1 MRTMRNSGF
10 KSNVAWKA
18 KALIVLLLLSFSR
31 FSSAQKVEKFIAK
44 AEDAFA
50 NADYYAA
57 ADYYQMGIEKYPENV
72 ALKYGLAESLRK
84 YNDYDRAAKSYKD
97 VVTDDAQ
104 KKYPLA
110 AYWYAAMLRQQGKYD
125 LALKQFEKLKYTYR
139 GKEDIKDKL
148 TLQIASCKWAIEH
161 AKDTSSIKVIHLEA
175 PVNTPYSEFNPFT
188 DNKSQLFYS
197 SLRKTEADKKFLGRF
212 YGLQDSMASFLKK
225 INATAIPQKHLAN
238 GHFTN
243 SESEF
248 FFTVCDDD
256 PKRNCKIYFASKAD
270 DWSKIEEVAVQNSD
284 TYTNTHPFL
293 AVANSGEQTLYFV
306 SDRSGSKG
314 GTDIWSAARTG
325 KNSYSSPA
333 PLAVINT
340 TENELTPFF
349 DADSNQLYFASEG
362 WNGFGG
368 LDIYKWRPNA
378 TTPQNVGNKI
388 NSPAN
393 DFGFVFSADR
403 SKAYFATNR
412 KGSFFIKAETCCYDI
427 WSYATGE
434 KKVVKSIDSTLTLSA
449 PPVALTVK
457 DSFKLDTIVEKTTA
471 SIKDTVPV
479 VANKIDLSDSS
490 SLTIV
495 QLAKTKM
502 TTAKLKGLLPVTLY
516 FHNDEP
522 ECCNLRD
529 STPLNYVTTY
539 EAYWRLL
546 NDYKSN
552 FARGLVEGK
561 KTAAEQE
568 IFYLFTDKVEKGYHD
583 LIQFS
588 AQLLDALK
596 MGKKVS
602 VTIQGYCSPLN
613 YNEYNIKLGY
623 RRIASLKNYFN
634 HYRAGVFKPFIDNG
648 SLILKNESIGE
659 EKAARAVSDSR
670 EDTRNSVYNP
680 AAAVERKV
688 EIISIELE

>member
-1 MRTMRNSGF
+1 MRTNENKGF
-10 KSNVAWKA
+10 ESSVKRIART
-18 KALIVLLLLSFSR
+18 LFTFLLLTLYSFSN
-31 FSSAQKVEKFIAK
+31 AQKVEKFIAK
-44 AEDAFA
+44 AEEAYE

-84 YNDYDRAAKSYKD
+84 YNDYDKAAKSYKD

-110 AYWYAAMLRQQGKYD
+110 AYWYAVMLRQQGKYD
-125 LALKQFEKLKYTYR
+125 MALKQFEKLKYTYR

-175 PVNTPYSEFNPFT
+175 PVNTTYSEFNPFT

-197 SLRKTEADKKFLGRF
+197 SLRKTEADKKFLGHF
-212 YGLQDSMASFLKK
+212 YGLQDSMATFLTK
-225 INATAIPQKHLAN
+225 INKTALLQKHIAN

-243 SESEF
+243 NESEF

-256 PKRNCKIYFASKAD
+256 AKRNCKIYFTAKAD
-270 DWSKIEEVAVQNSD
+270 DWSKIEEVAIQNSD
-284 TYTNTHPFL
+284 DYTNTHPFL
-293 AVANSGEQTLYFV
+293 AAVNSGEQTLYFV

-314 GTDIWSAARTG
+314 GTDIWSATRTG
-325 KNSYSSPA
+325 KNTYANPA
-333 PLAVINT
+333 PLVVINT
-340 TENELTPFF
+340 TENELTPYF

-368 LDIYKWRPNA
+368 LDIYKWKSNT
-378 TTPQNVGNKI
+378 TTPLNAGKKI

-393 DFGFVFSADR
+393 DFGFVLSADR
-403 SKAYFATNR
+403 GKAYFATNR

-434 KKVVKSIDSTLTLSA
+434 KKLVKAIDSTLTLSA
-449 PPVALTVK
+449 PLVALTVK
-457 DSFKLDTIVEKTTA
+457 DSLKVDTIVGKTTVV
-471 SIKDTVPV
+471 IKDTVPV
-479 VANKIDLSDSS
+479 ITQKIDVSDSS
-490 SLTIV
+490 SLTIL
-495 QLAKTKM
+495 QLAKTKT

-529 STPLNYVTTY
+529 STPLNYVTSY

-552 FARGLVEGK
+552 FTKGLVEGK

-623 RRIASLKNYFN
+623 RRIASLKNYFY

-648 SLILKNESIGE
+648 YLILKNESIGE
-659 EKAARAVSDSR
+659 EKAAKAVSDSR